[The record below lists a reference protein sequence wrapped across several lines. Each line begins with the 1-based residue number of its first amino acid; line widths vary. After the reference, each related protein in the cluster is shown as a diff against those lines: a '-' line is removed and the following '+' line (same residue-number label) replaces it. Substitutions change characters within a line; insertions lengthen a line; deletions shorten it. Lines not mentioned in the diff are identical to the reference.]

1 MNSKTCTQ
9 MNSIV
14 TLITTRKAYKDQL
27 SFTRSPLRVTSI
39 YLNFS
44 SQYPLR
50 KWSSLKE
57 THNCYT
63 NSPSQYLRKCI
74 EKSMENMHTD
84 DRMQKGSRG
93 SGNLAFCQVGMKFH
107 SLGLTHVWNLWSKDG
122 GCTSSNI
129 IIIWLFFSCF
139 CSFLQVLTKC
149 FPSCYL
155 HIVPS
160 GDRTGK

>member
-50 KWSSLKE
+50 K
-57 THNCYT
+57 
-63 NSPSQYLRKCI
+63 
-74 EKSMENMHTD
+74 
-84 DRMQKGSRG
+84 
-93 SGNLAFCQVGMKFH
+93 
-107 SLGLTHVWNLWSKDG
+107 
-122 GCTSSNI
+122 
-129 IIIWLFFSCF
+129 
-139 CSFLQVLTKC
+139 
-149 FPSCYL
+149 
-155 HIVPS
+155 
-160 GDRTGK
+160 